1 MGVVGV
7 GYSDDNNKL
16 FDNSKRN
23 TQKSGLRRMGSEAGK
38 RWLARDALAL
48 LDARN
53 RREVDYFAELIQA
66 YQQLLFRAAGNGL
79 SASNSSGMNMGSS
92 AHFASASSSS
102 TGGSSHTNAQAQLDA
117 VAQKYLSTIQQLE
130 RELSEKNAQLA
141 SYAGNQLT
149 LVSESKELLQAQEQW
164 GQQLAF
170 FTKRLEEEML
180 LNETKDRVMKELD
193 AALQLVRDEL
203 ARHRVLLDKTELDN
217 VALRERIAQ
226 LEAQLVRKSAMMQE
240 WLAAHEAGNFVRKD
254 AHAGGISP
262 PQTGSAMAS
271 QEMAESM
278 SQLFIDSNV
287 KNASHL
293 ISKVTHSIRA
303 HATEVNSVSF
313 NTSGKILFS
322 GSSDG
327 TVRAW
332 EAASCRPLGEYRG
345 VGTAHPLLCVRGS
358 EDGEFV
364 LGTGCDRK
372 CFIWRVGTGRVYQT
386 LVGHKGKVLAGEFSR
401 VSPSEVIT
409 GSSDRSM
416 RVWDIARGRSLQ
428 TINCQSSCN
437 DIAVTVGGQFASA
450 HQDGV
455 VRFWDTRTKHLVHE
469 MKALHQ
475 DQCTSVSFSCSGNQ
489 LLTNSRDHTLRV
501 IDPRTYES
509 VATLQHQGYQ
519 CGFDWC
525 KASLSPD
532 GLYATAGSSSGS
544 LFVWNT
550 RSGKLEKEL
559 RVGHQGAIAC
569 CVWRPDGEGL
579 ASCDKNGFLVL
590 WD

>member
-1 MGVVGV
+1 MGLEHLSAHDV
-7 GYSDDNNKL
+7 
-16 FDNSKRN
+16 
-23 TQKSGLRRMGSEAGK
+23 TQ
-38 RWLARDALAL
+38 RWLAGAALAQL
-48 LDARN
+48 EARN
-53 RREVDYFAELIQA
+53 RRETDAFSALVAA
-66 YQQLLFRAAGNGL
+66 HQQLLFRGLGLGAGLAMSVSMGRAGDGD
-79 SASNSSGMNMGSS
+79 ASL
-92 AHFASASSSS
+92 
-102 TGGSSHTNAQAQLDA
+102 QQQQLDA
-117 VAQKYLSTIQQLE
+117 VAAKYLSTIQQLE
-130 RELSEKNAQLA
+130 RELSAKNAELASVAGRQLA
-141 SYAGNQLT
+141 

-164 GQQLAF
+164 ELQLQR
-170 FTKRLEEEML
+170 FTQRLQEEML
-180 LNETKDRVMKELD
+180 LGEEKDRAIAELD
-193 AALQLVRDEL
+193 AALRLVRDEL
-203 ARHRVLLDKTELDN
+203 ARHRVLLDKSEHEA
-217 VALRERIAQ
+217 VALRERVAQ
-226 LEAQLVRKSAMMQE
+226 LEVQLAQAQE
-240 WLAAHEAGNFVRKD
+240 RSDAAPDRS
-254 AHAGGISP
+254 HA
-262 PQTGSAMAS
+262 AMAT
-271 QEMAESM
+271 QEMAESV
-278 SQLFIDSNV
+278 SHLFIDAGARSTTAKLPTRV
-287 KNASHL
+287 AHA
-293 ISKVTHSIRA
+293 VRA

-401 VSPSEVIT
+401 VTPSEVVT

-416 RVWDIARGRSLQ
+416 RVWDIARGRSVQ

-437 DIAVTVGGQFASA
+437 DVAMALGGQFASA
-450 HQDGV
+450 HHDGV
-455 VRFWDTRTKHLVHE
+455 VRFWDTRSKTLISELKG
-469 MKALHQ
+469 LHD
-475 DQCTSVSFSCSGNQ
+475 DQCTSVSFSASGEQ

-501 IDPRTYES
+501 VDPRMYAA
-509 VATLQHQGYQ
+509 VATLQHPGYH

-532 GLYATAGSSSGS
+532 GAYAAAGGASGS
-544 LFVWNT
+544 LFVWNA

-559 RVGHQGAIAC
+559 RMGHQGAVAC
-569 CVWRPDGEGL
+569 CVWRPDGAGA

-590 WD
+590 WE

>member
-1 MGVVGV
+1 
-7 GYSDDNNKL
+7 
-16 FDNSKRN
+16 
-23 TQKSGLRRMGSEAGK
+23 MGSEATK
-38 RWLARDALAL
+38 RWLERDALL
-48 LDARN
+48 QLDARN
-53 RREVDYFAELIQA
+53 RREVDCFSDLIQA
-66 YQQLLFRAAGNGL
+66 YQQLLFRAAANGM
-79 SASNSSGMNMGSS
+79 ATRSSGMNMGEST
-92 AHFASASSSS
+92 HFASSSSSS
-102 TGGSSHTNAQAQLDA
+102 TGGGHATAATISQAQLDA
-117 VAQKYLSTIQQLE
+117 VAQKYLSTIQHLE

-141 SYAGNQLT
+141 SYAGNQLQ

-164 GQQLAF
+164 EKQLAF

-180 LNETKDRVMKELD
+180 LNETKDRAMKELD
-193 AALQLVRDEL
+193 AALKLVRDEL
-203 ARHRVLLDKTELDN
+203 ARHRVLLDKTEQDN
-217 VALRERIAQ
+217 AALRERLAQ

-240 WLAAHEAGNFVRKD
+240 WLAAHETGDFVRKD
-254 AHAGGISP
+254 AAGAGGIP
-262 PQTGSAMAS
+262 PPVTGTTITS

-278 SQLFIDSNV
+278 SQLFIDSSV
-287 KNASHL
+287 KNASRL

-332 EAASCRPLGEYRG
+332 ETASCRPLGEYRG

-469 MKALHQ
+469 LKALHQ

-509 VATLQHQGYQ
+509 LAVLQNPGYQ

-550 RSGKLEKEL
+550 RSGKIEKEL

>member
-1 MGVVGV
+1 
-7 GYSDDNNKL
+7 
-16 FDNSKRN
+16 
-23 TQKSGLRRMGSEAGK
+23 MGSEATK
-38 RWLARDALAL
+38 RWLVRDALAQ

-53 RREVDYFAELIQA
+53 RREVDSFAELVQA
-66 YQQLLFRAAGNGL
+66 YQQLLFRAAANGL
-79 SASNSSGMNMGSS
+79 SASSNMGSS
-92 AHFASASSSS
+92 AHFGPSSSSS
-102 TGGSSHTNAQAQLDA
+102 TAATSTQAQLDA

-164 GQQLAF
+164 SQQLAF
-170 FTKRLEEEML
+170 FTRRLEEEML
-180 LNETKDRVMKELD
+180 LNETKDRAMKELD
-193 AALQLVRDEL
+193 TALQLVRDEL
-203 ARHRVLLDKTELDN
+203 ARHRVLLDKTEQDN
-217 VALRERIAQ
+217 GALRERIAQ

-240 WLAAHEAGNFVRKD
+240 WLATHEAGDFVRKD
-254 AHAGGISP
+254 AGGAS
-262 PQTGSAMAS
+262 PQTTGSGGSAMAS

-278 SQLFIDSNV
+278 SQLFVDSSI
-287 KNASHL
+287 KNASRL
-293 ISKVTHSIRA
+293 ITKVTHSIRA

-401 VSPSEVIT
+401 VSPNEVIT

-437 DIAVTVGGQFASA
+437 DIAVTLGGQFASA

-455 VRFWDTRTKHLVHE
+455 VRFWDTRTKHMVHE

-475 DQCTSVSFSCSGNQ
+475 DQCTSVSFSSSGNQ
-489 LLTNSRDHTLRV
+489 LLTNSRDHTLHV

-550 RSGKLEKEL
+550 RSGRLEKEL

>member
-1 MGVVGV
+1 MAHRG
-7 GYSDDNNKL
+7 
-16 FDNSKRN
+16 
-23 TQKSGLRRMGSEAGK
+23 E
-38 RWLARDALAL
+38 WLERDALAL

-53 RREVDYFAELIQA
+53 RREVDCFTDLISA
-66 YQQLLFRAAGNGL
+66 YQQLLFRSAASGL
-79 SASNSSGMNMGSS
+79 SASSNLNMSVNMG
-92 AHFASASSSS
+92 ASSRFGSS
-102 TGGSSHTNAQAQLDA
+102 TAPAVHATNDTSTQAQLDA

-130 RELSEKNAQLA
+130 RELSDKNAQLA
-141 SYAGNQLT
+141 SYAGNQLQ

-164 GQQLAF
+164 EKQLQF

-180 LNETKDRVMKELD
+180 LNEEKDRAMKELD
-193 AALQLVRDEL
+193 AALHLVREEL
-203 ARHRVLLDKTELDN
+203 ARHRVLLEKTEQDN
-217 VALRERIAQ
+217 ASLRERLAQ

-240 WLAAHEAGNFVRKD
+240 WLATHEAGDFIKKD
-254 AHAGGISP
+254 PSAVLPTSGGS
-262 PQTGSAMAS
+262 MAS

-278 SQLFIDSNV
+278 SHLFIDSSV
-287 KNASHL
+287 KIASRL
-293 ISKVTHSIRA
+293 ISKVSHSIRA

-401 VSPSEVIT
+401 MSPSEVIT

-437 DIAVTVGGQFASA
+437 DIAVTMGGQFASA

-455 VRFWDTRTKHLVHE
+455 VRFWDTRSKHIVNE
-469 MKALHQ
+469 MKTLHQ
-475 DQCTSVSFSCSGNQ
+475 DQCTS

-501 IDPRTYES
+501 IDPRMYET
-509 VATLQHQGYQ
+509 VATLQHPGYQ

-532 GLYATAGSSSGS
+532 GLYATAGSTSGS
-544 LFVWNT
+544 LFVWST
-550 RSGKLEKEL
+550 RTGKLEKEL
-559 RVGHQGAIAC
+559 KVGHQGAIAC
-569 CVWRPDGEGL
+569 CVWRPDGEGV

-590 WD
+590 WE

>member
-1 MGVVGV
+1 
-7 GYSDDNNKL
+7 
-16 FDNSKRN
+16 
-23 TQKSGLRRMGSEAGK
+23 MGSEEAAT
-38 RWLARDALAL
+38 RWLERDALAL

-53 RREVDYFAELIQA
+53 RREVDCFAELIQA
-66 YQQLLFRAAGNGL
+66 YQQLLFRATANGMA
-79 SASNSSGMNMGSS
+79 ASNSSVNMNMGASS
-92 AHFASASSSS
+92 HFASSSS
-102 TGGSSHTNAQAQLDA
+102 LSTGGGNSLGQTTISQAQLDA

-141 SYAGNQLT
+141 SYAGNQLQ

-164 GQQLAF
+164 EKQLAF

-180 LNETKDRVMKELD
+180 LNETKDCAMKELD
-193 AALQLVRDEL
+193 AALKLVRDEL
-203 ARHRVLLDKTELDN
+203 ARHRVLLDKTEQDN
-217 VALRERIAQ
+217 AVLRDRIVQ

-240 WLAAHEAGNFVRKD
+240 WLAAHEAGDFVRKD
-254 AHAGGISP
+254 ASGVGGP
-262 PQTGSAMAS
+262 PPASGNAMAS

-278 SQLFIDSNV
+278 SQLFIDSSV
-287 KNASHL
+287 KNASRL

-437 DIAVTVGGQFASA
+437 DIAVTIGGQFASA

-469 MKALHQ
+469 LKALHQ
-475 DQCTSVSFSCSGNQ
+475 DQCTSVSFSSSGNQ

-501 IDPRTYES
+501 IDPRTYE
-509 VATLQHQGYQ
+509 VVTTLQHQGYQ

-550 RSGKLEKEL
+550 RSGKLEREL

>member
-1 MGVVGV
+1 
-7 GYSDDNNKL
+7 
-16 FDNSKRN
+16 
-23 TQKSGLRRMGSEAGK
+23 MGSEAAK
-38 RWLARDALAL
+38 RWLERDALL
-48 LDARN
+48 QLDARN
-53 RREVDYFAELIQA
+53 RREVDCFSDLIQA
-66 YQQLLFRAAGNGL
+66 YQQLLFRAAANGM
-79 SASNSSGMNMGSS
+79 AARSSGMNMGESTHFVSS
-92 AHFASASSSS
+92 SSSS
-102 TGGSSHTNAQAQLDA
+102 TGGGGGGHATAGTISQAQLDA

-141 SYAGNQLT
+141 SYAGNQLQ

-164 GQQLAF
+164 EKQLEF

-180 LNETKDRVMKELD
+180 LNETKDHAMKELD
-193 AALQLVRDEL
+193 AALKLVRDEL
-203 ARHRVLLDKTELDN
+203 ARHRVLLDKTEQDN
-217 VALRERIAQ
+217 TALRERLAQ

-240 WLAAHEAGNFVRKD
+240 WLAAHDAGDFVRKD
-254 AHAGGISP
+254 AASAGGIP
-262 PQTGSAMAS
+262 PPVTGTAMTS

-278 SQLFIDSNV
+278 SQLFIDSSV
-287 KNASHL
+287 KNASRL

-437 DIAVTVGGQFASA
+437 DIAVTIGGQFASA

-469 MKALHQ
+469 LKALHQ

-509 VATLQHQGYQ
+509 LAVLQNPGYQ

-550 RSGKLEKEL
+550 RLGKLEKEL